1 MSDKTYNGWTNYATW
16 CVQLDIFDGMEIDQ
30 EMTHEDVKDYAEQI
44 IEDTSSPGL
53 ARDYAL
59 AFLSDV
65 DWQEIADNLND
76 YNEINLRD
84 EEDET

>member
-1 MSDKTYNGWTNYATW
+1 MSNSNGYNGWTNYATW
-16 CVQLDIFDGMEIDQ
+16 RVQLEIFDGMEID
-30 EMTHEDVKDYAEQI
+30 EAMTHEDVKDYAEQI

-84 EEDET
+84 EEDV

>member
-16 CVQLDIFDGMEIDQ
+16 RVQLEIFDGMEIDQ

-59 AFLSDV
+59 AFLSEV
-65 DWQEIADNLND
+65 NWQEIADNLND